1 MNELTLILGMMAV
14 TAVVRYPV
22 LALVGRFDLP
32 APVFNALK
40 FVPVAV
46 LTAISVPEMLSP
58 GGTLSLSYTNAHLV
72 AGVVAVL
79 AAIPHQDRRFQ
90 DALFFGRT
98 HGLRRLQRLYSSP
111 QPPAEKCGL
120 GKFDLASAWDAHAAD
135 PRIGALWY
143 DDR

>member
-1 MNELTLILGMMAV
+1 MNELILILGMMAV

-79 AAIPHQDRRFQ
+79 AAWRTGNLLITIV
-90 DALFFGRT
+90 LGMLVFFAWR
-98 HGLRRLQRLYSSP
+98 YV
-111 QPPAEKCGL
+111 
-120 GKFDLASAWDAHAAD
+120 LA
-135 PRIGALWY
+135 
-143 DDR
+143 